1 MVLKF
6 KSKLSLK
13 FMSKG
18 SETIKTMKMSKKR
31 RGLTQVKAI
40 FLTYKQRHKEEIS
53 IYYDNKEIHTEK
65 ILFLAVLSVAS
76 IILTCSMQNQFGKN
90 I

>member
-1 MVLKF
+1 
-6 KSKLSLK
+6 
-13 FMSKG
+13 MSKG

-40 FLTYKQRHKEEIS
+40 FLTYKHKEEIS